1 VRITLIGP
9 AYPLRGGIAHHTFL
23 LHQELIQR
31 GHAVQVISFSRLYPK
46 FLFPGKR
53 MTDESQL
60 KLDVGAHQVLD
71 SLNPRSWLTTFSL
84 ISRFHPDLIVIEWW
98 SPAVA
103 PAIGTLVRLLRR
115 AGRPIV
121 MECHNV
127 FPHERTPV
135 DFFLVDYAL
144 GSVDNFI
151 THSEQDRRLVLATWP
166 GKSVK
171 IVPLPVPEVFFD
183 SSSSARDGRKILFFG
198 VIRPYKGLDV
208 LLRAMALLVAK
219 VQCSLLVAGEFYELE
234 TKYLQ
239 LITDYKL
246 EKNVKLENRYIPN
259 EEIAALFRDADVL
272 ILPYLSATQSGVVRM
287 ALATGLP
294 MIASRVGG
302 LSEVVTENVNGL
314 LFPPGNA
321 DALADALMR
330 YFKESLGP
338 RFSNN
343 IRSAA
348 AADRFILTRAL
359 EEIAGSANC

>member
-23 LHQELIQR
+23 LHQELIER
-31 GHAVQVISFSRLYPK
+31 GHTVQVISFSRLYPK

-53 MTDESQL
+53 MTDESRL
-60 KLDVGAHQVLD
+60 RLDVGAHQVLD
-71 SLNPRSWLTTFSL
+71 SLNPKSWFTTRSL
-84 ISRFHPDLIVIEWW
+84 ISRFSPDLIVIEWW

-127 FPHERTPV
+127 FPHERSPL
-135 DFFLVDYAL
+135 DFFLVDFAL
-144 GSVDNFI
+144 GPVAHFI
-151 THSEQDRRLVLATWP
+151 THSEQDQRLLLATWP
-166 GKSVK
+166 GKSVRV
-171 IVPLPVPEVFFD
+171 VPLPVPEVFFE
-183 SSSSARDGRKILFFG
+183 SASGARDGKKILLFG

-208 LLRAMALLVAK
+208 LLRAMALLIAK
-219 VQCSLLVAGEFYELE
+219 VQCSLLIAGEFYEPKA
-234 TKYLQ
+234 KYLQ
-239 LITDYKL
+239 LIADYKL
-246 EKNVKLENRYIPN
+246 EKHVRLDQRYIPN
-259 EEIAALFRDADVL
+259 EEIAGLFRDADVL
-272 ILPYLSATQSGVVRM
+272 VLPYLSATQSGVARM

-314 LFPPGNA
+314 LVPPGKPE
-321 DALADALMR
+321 ALADALTR
-330 YFKESLGP
+330 YFKDGLGP

-359 EEIAGSANC
+359 EEMAGSANC